1 MILNVGQQNPYQQ
14 MKYITLCR
22 SCFCYVSVNECGRVW
37 PQYFNM
43 FVLCVKDEKQWP
55 WWHWTKLCYLRA
67 ISLFYWRRC
76 HLWPQV
82 WLGGLS
88 VAVGKLWCHSFVLWA
103 PTQQSKLS
111 NPSSSVEDVKWH
123 TLEML
128 FETGTILLPCFSWT
142 NWFVEWEDILQNWL
156 VDASQMVSCI

>member
-1 MILNVGQQNPYQQ
+1 MWANRTPNISPYVGVVSVMWVWMNVGVCDHS
-14 MKYITLCR
+14 ISTCL
-22 SCFCYVSVNECGRVW
+22 S
-37 PQYFNM
+37 
-43 FVLCVKDEKQWP
+43 FVERMEKQWP

-88 VAVGKLWCHSFVLWA
+88 VAVGKLWCRSFVLWA

-111 NPSSSVEDVKWH
+111 NPSCSLEDVKWH

-128 FETGTILLPCFSWT
+128 LETGTILLPCFSWT

-156 VDASQMVSCI
+156 VDASQIVSCI

>member
-55 WWHWTKLCYLRA
+55 WWHWTKLCYFEGNFTFLLTA
-67 ISLFYWRRC
+67 LSPLATSLAWWSQCGCRQTLVPFM
-76 HLWPQV
+76 L
-82 WLGGLS
+82 
-88 VAVGKLWCHSFVLWA
+88 LWA

>member
-1 MILNVGQQNPYQQ
+1 MWANRTPTNKWNISPYVGVVSVMWVWMNVGVCDHSISTCLSFVWR
-14 MKYITLCR
+14 MKNSGRGGTER
-22 SCFCYVSVNECGRVW
+22 SC
-37 PQYFNM
+37 
-43 FVLCVKDEKQWP
+43 
-55 WWHWTKLCYLRA
+55 A
-67 ISLFYWRRC
+67 IWGQFHFFYWRHC
-76 HLWPQV
+76 QLWPQV

-88 VAVGKLWCHSFVLWA
+88 VAVGKLWCRSFVVWA

-128 FETGTILLPCFSWT
+128 LETGTILLPCFSWT